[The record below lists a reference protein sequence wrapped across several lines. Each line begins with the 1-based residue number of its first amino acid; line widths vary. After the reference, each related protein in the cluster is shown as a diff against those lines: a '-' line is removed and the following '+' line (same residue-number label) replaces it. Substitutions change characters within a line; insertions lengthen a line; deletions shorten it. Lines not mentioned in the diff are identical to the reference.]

1 MGNICR
7 SPVAECFF
15 RLAINATNRS
25 NQFLIESAG
34 TGGWHVGNAP
44 DRRMRAA
51 AQKQGLS
58 IEGSARQITAEDLT
72 EFDWIFCMDQDNYDD
87 VIDMGGDHNKTKLLL
102 SYVGN
107 EEVTEVPDPYFG
119 GDDGFDDVVKL
130 INDAVI
136 KLESMLM

>member
-1 MGNICR
+1 
-7 SPVAECFF
+7 
-15 RLAINATNRS
+15 
-25 NQFLIESAG
+25 
-34 TGGWHVGNAP
+34 
-44 DRRMRAA
+44 MRAA